1 MIALL
6 PVLVVDLGIAVALLG
21 LLSLLRPLRFF
32 GIATRGRAAR
42 MALAGIVVALAG
54 GLLPAPE
61 RRAAPETKESSQL
74 DRVIPVWQFFERHE
88 TQIHASP
95 AAVEKAIR
103 GVSARDI
110 ALYRLFTWLR
120 SPRLPWLEKKE
131 SILSPPA
138 DEPIL
143 AVALRSGFMV
153 LAKEPG
159 KELVFGALVMTPAS
173 LRALPLAELEKLRDK
188 FTAEKFRALSD
199 PGYAKAVMN
208 FRWTEEG
215 DGWTRLVT
223 ETRVFATDA
232 SVKRRF
238 GLYWRTIYPGSSLL
252 RRTWLA
258 AIRKRAEEVE
268 K

>member
-1 MIALL
+1 MSALL
-6 PVLVVDLGIAVALLG
+6 PVLVVDVGIAVVLLG

-42 MALAGIVVALAG
+42 MVLAGLVIGLAG

-61 RRAAPETKESSQL
+61 KRAAAAAKDASQL
-74 DRVIPVWQFFERHE
+74 DKVIPVWQFAERHE
-88 TQIHASP
+88 TRIHASP
-95 AAVEKAIR
+95 AAVEKAVR
-103 GVSARDI
+103 SVSARDI
-110 ALYRLFTWLR
+110 ALFRLLTWLR
-120 SPRLPWLEKKE
+120 SPRLPWLEKEE

-143 AVALRSGFMV
+143 SVALRSGFQE

-159 KELVFGALVMTPAS
+159 KELVFGSLVMAPAS
-173 LRALPLAELEKLRDK
+173 LGALPPAELRKLRAE
-188 FTAEKFRALSD
+188 FTAEKFRALAD

-208 FRWTEEG
+208 FRWMEEG

-223 ETRVFATDA
+223 ETRVFATDSA
-232 SVKRRF
+232 VKRRF
-238 GLYWRTIYPGSSLL
+238 GIYWRAIYPGSSLL

-258 AIRKRAEEVE
+258 AIRHRAEAG
-268 K
+268 